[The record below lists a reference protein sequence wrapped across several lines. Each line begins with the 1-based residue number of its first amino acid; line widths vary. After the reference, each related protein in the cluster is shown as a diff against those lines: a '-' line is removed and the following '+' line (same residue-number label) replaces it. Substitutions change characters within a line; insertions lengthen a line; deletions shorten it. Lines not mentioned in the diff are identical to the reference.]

1 MNAYHVIRLVV
12 ATAALYAST
21 AAVASAQCPP
31 LNCSDT
37 ASDVNAI
44 QCLLNQG
51 GTIVLPADGCQNGY
65 IIDGTLHLNVSGTT
79 FTSSSAFG
87 NRALLLAAAGLS
99 TPMMVV
105 DPGVLNY
112 TISNIFFYGNR
123 FNRTAPNCTLGS
135 HQSVNLWLK
144 GSGWTVDNI
153 ESDTVPCQT
162 STVVDSSNSS
172 FVIRNSVFANNGW
185 SEKEIGSCGGMASKD
200 CADGLTVHACVS
212 GFIHDNQFIDNTDID
227 LVVGGGSNCTIQT
240 NTVQHNLS
248 YGQAGFQVGFFQG
261 GNGNH
266 SASTYGP
273 TNTVSSGLDKLAF
286 GIMVG
291 NHPFDV
297 NLTLTD
303 AGSVLNNTASG
314 AVINLA
320 VEGIAPGGGGVVSG
334 NTLSGA
340 QGSDGFGACTV
351 SSNYTVYHP
360 HAGAASLQPDPLPLE
375 LQFDSNVGCI
385 GQ

>member
-1 MNAYHVIRLVV
+1 MFSMNAYHVIRLVV

-172 FVIRNSVFANNGW
+172 LRDQEQCLREQRLEREGDRFMWRNGV
-185 SEKEIGSCGGMASKD
+185 KRLCGRLNRAR
-200 CADGLTVHACVS
+200 LRERVH
-212 GFIHDNQFIDNTDID
+212 
-227 LVVGGGSNCTIQT
+227 
-240 NTVQHNLS
+240 
-248 YGQAGFQVGFFQG
+248 
-261 GNGNH
+261 
-266 SASTYGP
+266 P
-273 TNTVSSGLDKLAF
+273 
-286 GIMVG
+286 
-291 NHPFDV
+291 
-297 NLTLTD
+297 
-303 AGSVLNNTASG
+303 
-314 AVINLA
+314 
-320 VEGIAPGGGGVVSG
+320 
-334 NTLSGA
+334 
-340 QGSDGFGACTV
+340 
-351 SSNYTVYHP
+351 
-360 HAGAASLQPDPLPLE
+360 
-375 LQFDSNVGCI
+375 
-385 GQ
+385 